1 MHQTNTGLVI
11 FDCSKENFYNHAFHE
26 ACLIK
31 FLTEELMR
39 DKKASLER
47 VDLMKEAARCV
58 ICYRQS

>member
-1 MHQTNTGLVI
+1 MI

-31 FLTEELMR
+31 FLTEELKR

-47 VDLMKEAARCV
+47 VDLMKETARCV